1 MKMNNFNLKK
11 CLLSIACLLIF
22 AVTNADNPPFELNV
36 SKEGGKLIEVHGGF
50 LGLQTINIYYGFDRV
65 DQYWA
70 VDKNGTRV
78 CHVECKG
85 EGNSHCQAYI
95 DGDKISLII
104 PEDIIV
110 DIDILNKE
118 IQELIDISDV
128 VISDSSLKHSE
139 VRKMCLKT
147 TEGKNKILV
156 LKANYIFQSCD
167 KGIINIT
174 MNILD
179 KYI

>member
-1 MKMNNFNLKK
+1 MNTLNLKK
-11 CLLSIACLLIF
+11 IILMVVFLF
-22 AVTNADNPPFELNV
+22 AYAYSVAENPPFELNV
-36 SKEGGKLIEVHGGF
+36 CKEGGKLIEIHGGF
-50 LGLQTINIYYGFDRV
+50 LGLQVVNKYYGFDQV

-78 CHVECKG
+78 CYVECRG

>member
-1 MKMNNFNLKK
+1 MNNFNLKK

-22 AVTNADNPPFELNV
+22 TTTKADNPPFELNI

-78 CHVECKG
+78 CYVECKG
-85 EGNSHCQAYI
+85 EGHSHCQAYI

-104 PEDIIV
+104 PEDVIV
-110 DIDILNKE
+110 NIDVLNKA
-118 IQELIDISDV
+118 IQELIDISDIA
-128 VISDSSLKHSE
+128 ISDSNLKHTE
-139 VRKMCLKT
+139 VRKISVKT
-147 TEGKNKILV
+147 TDGENKILT

-174 MNILD
+174 INILN

>member
-1 MKMNNFNLKK
+1 MKKIFLIITLSCTTIFSASILK
-11 CLLSIACLLIF
+11 
-22 AVTNADNPPFELNV
+22 ADNPPFELNV
-36 SKEGGKLIEVHGGF
+36 VKDGGKLVKIHSGF
-50 LGLQTINIYYGFDRV
+50 LGLHVIDKYYGFNVV

-78 CHVECKG
+78 CYVECKG

-118 IQELIDISDV
+118 IQELIDISDI

>member
-11 CLLSIACLLIF
+11 CSLSIACLLIF

-78 CHVECKG
+78 CCENAK
-85 EGNSHCQAYI
+85 E
-95 DGDKISLII
+95 
-104 PEDIIV
+104 
-110 DIDILNKE
+110 KE
-118 IQELIDISDV
+118 ILIA
-128 VISDSSLKHSE
+128 KHI
-139 VRKMCLKT
+139 L
-147 TEGKNKILV
+147 TEI
-156 LKANYIFQSCD
+156 
-167 KGIINIT
+167 
-174 MNILD
+174 
-179 KYI
+179 KYL